1 MEAKRRADNKQ
12 QEIIER
18 RLDEY
23 PSIKNVI
30 GTNPDRYI
38 VSQDQYGGSIPP
50 HLYEKIAVFSIG
62 GILLVSDE
70 EPVFRNHLQT
80 IEELIAQHPLFQTKK
95 FGKKLINSFFAALS
109 EGEVYRRL
117 ILNGL
122 QPVSERRITETGSN
136 PDYVIK
142 FDGQEFILEIK
153 TPYGSLQGEYAFFG
167 EGEHASAGFFDYDR
181 GLFTREGMS
190 NRTEQIIQ
198 KAIDKQVVKWLNSPH
213 RSTPVILIINVTIGY
228 PEVNFTVS
236 PAHLILPEN
245 LAGILLYRQGKS
257 PYTRYIKI
265 SDAIP
270 HRVENM
276 FHFLFSTKEYT
287 L

>member
-1 MEAKRRADNKQ
+1 M
-12 QEIIER
+12 IIDR
-18 RLDEY
+18 QLDKY
-23 PSIKNVI
+23 PGIKKIV

-38 VSQDQYGGSIPP
+38 ISRDQYSGSIPS
-50 HLYEKIAVFSIG
+50 HLYEDIAVFSIG
-62 GILLVSDE
+62 GVLLVSDE
-70 EPVFRNHLQT
+70 EPVFRHHLQT
-80 IEELIAQHPLFQTKK
+80 IEELIAQHPLLQTKK

-109 EGEVYRRL
+109 ESGVYHGL
-117 ILNGL
+117 ILNGF
-122 QPVSERRITETGSN
+122 QPVAERKITETGSN
-136 PDYVIK
+136 PDYVIT
-142 FDGQEFILEIK
+142 FEGQEFILEIK
-153 TPYGSLQGEYAFFG
+153 TPYSSLQGECAFSD

-181 GLFTREGMS
+181 GLFTREGMP

-213 RSTPVILIINVTIGY
+213 GSTPVILIINVTIGY

-245 LAGILLYRQGKS
+245 LAGILLYRQGKC

-276 FHFLFSTKEYT
+276 FHFLFQPKDVSYKK
-287 L
+287 